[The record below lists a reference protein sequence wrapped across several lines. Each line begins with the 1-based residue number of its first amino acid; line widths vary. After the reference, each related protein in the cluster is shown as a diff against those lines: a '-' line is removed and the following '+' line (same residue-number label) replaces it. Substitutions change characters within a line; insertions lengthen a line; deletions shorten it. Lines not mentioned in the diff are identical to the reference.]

1 MYDMKYMHDK
11 YSIHNIHN
19 IHNIHC
25 IYVAYVLGQF
35 LLCVRYILNGLC
47 IIRKMRIICIICIM
61 LKLYITYNMFLDAKY
76 ALYVLHVSC
85 VLHV

>member
-11 YSIHNIHN
+11 YSIYNIHN
-19 IHNIHC
+19 MHC

-47 IIRKMRIICIICIM
+47 IIRKMRITCIICIVCIM
-61 LKLYITYNMFLDAKY
+61 LKLYITYDIG
-76 ALYVLHVSC
+76 LYNIFI
-85 VLHV
+85 

>member
-19 IHNIHC
+19 MHC
-25 IYVAYVLGQF
+25 IYVVYALGQF

-47 IIRKMRIICIICIM
+47 IIWKIRITYIICILCIT
-61 LKLYITYNMFLDAKY
+61 LKLYIAYNIG
-76 ALYVLHVSC
+76 LYNIFI
-85 VLHV
+85 